1 MEPGPEI
8 VLNEEQQRAF
18 EEILGR
24 VQAAK
29 PSVTLLRGVTG
40 SGKTQVYLRLVQE
53 MLAQGRNAMV
63 LVPEIVADAADD
75 AEVHLL
81 LRRAGWPCSTAP
93 CA

>member
-1 MEPGPEI
+1 MDDVEPGPEI

-29 PSVTLLRGVTG
+29 PSVTLLHGVTG

-53 MLAQGRNAMV
+53 TLALGKP
-63 LVPEIVADAADD
+63 LWCWC
-75 AEVHLL
+75 
-81 LRRAGWPCSTAP
+81 RRSC
-93 CA
+93 